1 MNKAVIALGC
11 LSLLLAAAC
20 DPGAGH
26 PPAPAAAQTP
36 LPATA
41 VTASAAVTH
50 AARVTKAAAP
60 AAQARLQPPRPPR
73 PARPRPGRGPAPG
86 GILRPP
92 GLTVARS
99 SSGNWLIR

>member
-60 AAQARLQPPRPPR
+60 AAQAGCCS
-73 PARPRPGRGPAPG
+73 RPGRPGRLARGQAAGPR
-86 GILRPP
+86 L
-92 GLTVARS
+92 VASFGR
-99 SSGNWLIR
+99 RA